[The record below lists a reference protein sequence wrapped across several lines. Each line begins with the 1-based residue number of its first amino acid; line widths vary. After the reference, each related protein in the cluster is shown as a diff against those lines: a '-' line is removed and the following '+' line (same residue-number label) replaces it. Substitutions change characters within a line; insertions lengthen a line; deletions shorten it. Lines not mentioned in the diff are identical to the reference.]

1 MLDEVLEAESPV
13 LQRNVARVAPVRHID
28 LMMMK
33 KRPDRAAQKRREMA
47 RHRRDEEHARIIL
60 AALARKTPQPAKG
73 RREDLPLHDRKAQ
86 PGPGHDLANSVV
98 RPRMGEARKRHELVI
113 GRHAPQWRRVFHR
126 APLRQ
131 NAIGA

>member
-47 RHRRDEEHARIIL
+47 RHRCDKEHARIVL
-60 AALARKTPQPAKG
+60 AALTRKTPQPAKG
-73 RREDLPLHDRKAQ
+73 SREDLLLHDRKAQ

-98 RPRMGEARKRHELVI
+98 
-113 GRHAPQWRRVFHR
+113 
-126 APLRQ
+126 
-131 NAIGA
+131 